1 MSLDDTQRCE
11 PHHVL
16 VLGGIAPWPVRPTL
30 RLRDIQADPGAR
42 CCRECGASLLLVLLR
57 SNVWVTHRTEHV
69 TFRDD
74 RSVVRRVTVEFHT
87 PDQAPVF
94 RGDDGQDYRLVPLS
108 VMRRKTLV
116 NFTLCDDSG
125 QSVLVPTLRQ
135 NQAITESVLLACADA
150 TLGPGGDGTAPSD
163 ADARREIA
171 RFIHRVV
178 SGDQR
183 ELTAAYESLDRGTAD
198 PAVLDLVGRGMFMTL
213 LDRLADNFVLWVM
226 IPAGAP
232 RRRVLTFSFDEPLH
246 LRYREPGYTGG
257 TYELGE
263 KLSPWHPVVWCS
275 ALGFTTT
282 RVRFPVPAAENTD
295 SFHFEIDAPKGVQ
308 IAEASLLAGRPD
320 RPGPARRPGRLNPS
334 FDHVSGGFPTVGLHV
349 IEVPNGSLSRAQVGL
364 QVVTRG
370 WLMTS
375 MLSAWAVFGLLVA
388 YGLSKN
394 VQPDSGAP
402 ALILAAV
409 AAGVAA
415 LIAQSIS
422 HGLAAH
428 LLKWAR
434 ALATVAAALPLI
446 VATSIILEP
455 RGSGY
460 VGDVLCGAIVTGGVI
475 ALILTSVCLLS
486 WWRRR
491 TNVRSPWEQ
500 DHRREDMPP
509 RPRNFGKA
517 AAQYG
522 YNKPAMRVDSAEGW
536 HREFVWTDHAEDE
549 LTSALRGLCP
559 AHSAPHYVGQPQLLI
574 PA

>member
-1 MSLDDTQRCE
+1 MSLDGIPVCT
-11 PHHVL
+11 PHHDL
-16 VLGGIAPWPVRPTL
+16 VFGGIAPWPIAPTL

-42 CCRECGASLLLVLLR
+42 CCRGCGASLLLLLLGW
-57 SNVWVTHRTEHV
+57 SSWVSHRTEHV

-94 RGDDGQDYRLVPLS
+94 RGDDGQDCRLVPLS
-108 VMRRKTLV
+108 IMRRKTLV

-125 QSVLVPTLRQ
+125 RSVVVPTLRQ

-150 TLGPGGDGTAPSD
+150 TLGQGGDGTAP
-163 ADARREIA
+163 ADAAGRRAIA
-171 RFIHRVV
+171 RFIYQVV

-183 ELTAAYESLDRGTAD
+183 ELTAAYESLDRGTAA
-198 PAVLDLVGRGMFMTL
+198 PAVRDLVGRGMFRTL

-232 RRRVLTFSFDEPLH
+232 RRRVLNFSFDEPLQ
-246 LRYREPGYTGG
+246 LRYRKPGFVGD
-257 TYELGE
+257 TYELGK
-263 KLSPWHPVVWCS
+263 KLNPWHPVVWRS

-282 RVRFPVPAAENTD
+282 RVRFPVPAVENTD
-295 SFHFEIDAPKGVQ
+295 SFHFEIEAPKGVE
-308 IAEASLLAGRPD
+308 IAEASLLAGRPGQAE
-320 RPGPARRPGRLNPS
+320 PPEHLNPS
-334 FDHVSGGFPTVGLHV
+334 FDRVRGGFPTAGLHV

-388 YGLSKN
+388 YARFTNDLK
-394 VQPDSGAP
+394 QDSGAP

-415 LIAQSIS
+415 LIAQSVS

-434 ALATVAAALPLI
+434 ALATVSAALPLI
-446 VATSIILEP
+446 VATSIVLEP
-455 RGSGY
+455 ARSGHVSHVLWGAIGSG
-460 VGDVLCGAIVTGGVI
+460 GAI
-475 ALILTSVCLLS
+475 ALVLTSVCLLS
-486 WWRRR
+486 WLRQR
-491 TNVRSPWEQ
+491 TNARSPWEQ
-500 DHRREDMPP
+500 NRSRKDMPP
-509 RPRNFGKA
+509 LPADFDKA
-517 AAQYG
+517 AVQYR

-536 HREFVWTDHAEDE
+536 HTEFVWTDHAENE
-549 LTSALRGLCP
+549 LTRALHALYP
-559 AHSAPHYVGQPQLLI
+559 DHSGRHYVGQAQLG